1 MHEDERALA
10 DRRLGGPSPLT
21 RSRHARPSRSAA
33 SIGRLAFP
41 AALIVSL
48 YERGLCCVTL
58 LRLHRAP
65 EAGQPSR

>member
-1 MHEDERALA
+1 MHEDERASPIGGSEGHLRSPGP
-10 DRRLGGPSPLT
+10 RR
-21 RSRHARPSRSAA
+21 ARPSRSAA